1 MISAKS
7 ISLVASDFSIRLE
20 GPEPESD
27 LLLVILVPEE
37 ERKNRSA
44 AIKRCSDSR
53 FFSAGAHPVGGDQE
67 DGTRTPLPSWTRR
80 CFCIVACMIILRNYG
95 RKFVKSDDQLR
106 LVLSVSSRT
115 VDCATSEQ

>member
-53 FFSAGAHPVGGDQE
+53 FFFRGGPPRRRRPRRRYTDASSFVDSSMFLYRRMHDNLEKLWTKVRQE
-67 DGTRTPLPSWTRR
+67 R
-80 CFCIVACMIILRNYG
+80 
-95 RKFVKSDDQLR
+95 
-106 LVLSVSSRT
+106 
-115 VDCATSEQ
+115 